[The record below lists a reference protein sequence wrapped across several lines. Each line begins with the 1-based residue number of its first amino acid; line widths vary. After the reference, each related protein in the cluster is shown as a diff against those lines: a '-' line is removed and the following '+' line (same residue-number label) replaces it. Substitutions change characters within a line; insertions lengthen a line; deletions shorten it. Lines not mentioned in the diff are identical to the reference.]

1 MSSPKPLHSFLGGL
15 GLSLPVHTLLLL
27 NGTVFGISGFLHRAV
42 RGHKEAAAS
51 AMGLLSGG
59 VCIGLLGGSSPQ
71 PFSLSPFPLLISG
84 LLVGIGSKMAN
95 GCTSGHMIAGI
106 SRFSPRSI
114 AATATFFTTGVITA
128 RIFHRNFVPTQSFDW
143 SLGSTGKALLAL
155 QAVPL
160 FISMFLYA
168 FPRSLPRYPANQ
180 DPPPPHPLLR
190 LIASLST
197 SFEFALALRLSNLTE
212 PIRVVAFLLLPGHKA
227 FDPSLAF
234 LAFGALPVAILLHQF
249 ARGSEQ
255 PRLGG
260 KWSVPKG
267 GQVDAK
273 LLAGAALFGIGWGLS
288 GICPGPGIVNL
299 GQALVTRSDPLPMIG
314 WLVAAAVGGS
324 ML

>member
-1 MSSPKPLHSFLGGL
+1 
-15 GLSLPVHTLLLL
+15 
-27 NGTVFGISGFLHRAV
+27 
-42 RGHKEAAAS
+42 
-51 AMGLLSGG
+51 
-59 VCIGLLGGSSPQ
+59 
-71 PFSLSPFPLLISG
+71 
-84 LLVGIGSKMAN
+84 
-95 GCTSGHMIAGI
+95 
-106 SRFSPRSI
+106 
-114 AATATFFTTGVITA
+114 
-128 RIFHRNFVPTQSFDW
+128 
-143 SLGSTGKALLAL
+143 
-155 QAVPL
+155 
-160 FISMFLYA
+160 
-168 FPRSLPRYPANQ
+168 
-180 DPPPPHPLLR
+180 LLR

-288 GICPGPGIVNL
+288 GICRKFHYFTTIPSINDISPAGPGIVNL

-314 WLVAAAVGGS
+314 WLVAAVVGGS